1 MSALDESPPLP
12 VNIDTFEDLRT
23 YLWQQHGTT
32 VNPDDPVMLV
42 FTMLRVGLDQH
53 EQLNERNRQ
62 DLANSVQAIADG
74 FTTDVNQSIQ
84 TFKEE
89 AIGDVVRERIEAMNE
104 AARQADRA
112 TSNFKKL
119 LFYQAILTAVNLLAA
134 FFTIGVL
141 FTLVR

>member
-1 MSALDESPPLP
+1 
-12 VNIDTFEDLRT
+12 
-23 YLWQQHGTT
+23 
-32 VNPDDPVMLV
+32 MLV

-53 EQLNERNRQ
+53 EQLNERNRLN
-62 DLANSVQAIADG
+62 LANAVQAIADG
-74 FTTDVNQSIQ
+74 FTKDVNQSIQ

-104 AARQADRA
+104 A